1 MADENE
7 ETTLEEVKKAT
18 HELHT
23 LVTKNS
29 LSPEVKEK
37 INVVLDGYEDQNQA
51 FVQTK
56 AKADANE
63 AEVKELKEKLEAEG
77 KSRVEV
83 QERVET
89 LESEMAH
96 KAAKADADYHEAP
109 EYKALHNW
117 TATGEYTQDEKA
129 LLRTDSAVSGGFL
142 VTTEMDSE
150 ITKKLVEIDGIRG
163 VARVRSISGKAIEM
177 AIRNTIPT
185 AQFEGEAEQGTDSNS
200 TYENVTVTPYRQTFT
215 TPITQDMLQDAAF
228 NMESEVIGDAQI
240 AFAEGEAGSNGFVGG
255 SGVKEPE
262 GIIANA
268 TLTAAARETAASG
281 VLDPEA
287 MILLT
292 GDLKTGYNPTYIL
305 NRRTLAFLRTL
316 RDTVGQFLWQPG
328 MNGPMANT
336 LNGFNYVLANS
347 MPDHDTAAAYAVAF
361 GDFRQGYSIVD
372 RAGMSIVRDE
382 FAQKRKAIV
391 EFTMNRWTTG
401 KVVLPEA
408 IKLLQIKA

>member
-1 MADENE
+1 MEDQ
-7 ETTLEEVKKAT
+7 TTLDEVKKAT

-23 LVTKNS
+23 LVEKNM
-29 LSPEVKEK
+29 LAPEVKEK
-37 INVVLDGYEDQNQA
+37 INNLLDGYEDQNAQ
-51 FVQTK
+51 FVQEK
-56 AKADANE
+56 ARADTNE
-63 AEVKELKEKLEAEG
+63 VQVKELTEKLEAEG

-89 LESEMAH
+89 LEAEIAH
-96 KAAKADADYHEAP
+96 KANKGDADYHDSP
-109 EYKALHNW
+109 EYKALH
-117 TATGEYTQDEKA
+117 GFVVSGDYTQEEKA

-150 ITKKLVEIDGIRG
+150 ITKKIVEIDGLRG
-163 VARVRSISGKAIEM
+163 VSRVRSISAKAVEL
-177 AIRNTIPT
+177 AIRSTIPT
-185 AQFEGEAEQGTDSNS
+185 AEFEGEGELGTDDNS

-228 NMESEVIGDAQI
+228 NMESEVISDAQV
-240 AFAEGEAGSNGFVGG
+240 AFAEGEAGSSGFIGG
-255 SGVKEPE
+255 NGVKQPE
-262 GIIANA
+262 GIISNA
-268 TLTAAARETAASG
+268 TLQAGARETAVSN

-292 GDLKTGYNPTYIL
+292 GDLKTGYNPTYVL

-347 MPDHDTAAAYAVAF
+347 MPDHDTGGAYAVAF
-361 GDFRQGYSIVD
+361 GDFRQGYTIVD
-372 RAGMSIVRDE
+372 RTGLSVIRDDVS
-382 FAQKRKAIV
+382 QKRKAIV
-391 EFTMNRWTTG
+391 EFTLNRWTTG

-408 IKLLQIKA
+408 IKLLKIKA